1 MGFFVIQRQKSLF
14 ITTKHIIS
22 LTFQYK
28 YWEQEHSHITNNYYP
43 IYMANNKNKKS
54 STNEEWRYIPLDD
67 PSVVFTTY
75 DLGVSTALLCA
86 GFQLLSVDKADPR
99 KALFIFQK
107 EDGIEDVADRYFSDR
122 LEVKARSFFDHLKAL
137 KNKLYSE

>member
-1 MGFFVIQRQKSLF
+1 MEFLVKAPVITS
-14 ITTKHIIS
+14 
-22 LTFQYK
+22 
-28 YWEQEHSHITNNYYP
+28 NYYST
-43 IYMANNKNKKS
+43 YMANNKKKKS
-54 STNEEWRYIPLDD
+54 SANEEWRYIPLDD

-86 GFQLLSVDKADPR
+86 GFQLLSVDKENPK

-107 EDGIEDVADRYFSDR
+107 TDGIEDVADDYFSDR
-122 LEVKARSFFDHLKAL
+122 LEQKSRSFFDALKAL

>member
-1 MGFFVIQRQKSLF
+1 M
-14 ITTKHIIS
+14 T
-22 LTFQYK
+22 
-28 YWEQEHSHITNNYYP
+28 
-43 IYMANNKNKKS
+43 NNKNKKS
-54 STNEEWRYIPLDD
+54 SSNEEWRYIPLDD

-86 GFQLLSVDKADPR
+86 GFQLLSVDKENVR
-99 KALFIFQK
+99 KALFIFK
-107 EDGIEDVADRYFSDR
+107 KDDGIEDVADLYFSDR

>member
-1 MGFFVIQRQKSLF
+1 
-14 ITTKHIIS
+14 
-22 LTFQYK
+22 
-28 YWEQEHSHITNNYYP
+28 
-43 IYMANNKNKKS
+43 MANKKIKES
-54 STNEEWRYIPLDD
+54 SVNEEWQYIPLND
-67 PSVVFTTY
+67 PSVVFTSY

-86 GFQLLSVDKADPR
+86 GFELLEIDKGADAR
-99 KALFIFQK
+99 KSLFVFKK

>member
-1 MGFFVIQRQKSLF
+1 
-14 ITTKHIIS
+14 
-22 LTFQYK
+22 
-28 YWEQEHSHITNNYYP
+28 
-43 IYMANNKNKKS
+43 MANKSKKS
-54 STNEEWRYIPLDD
+54 SANEEWKYIPLDD

-86 GFQLLSVDKADPR
+86 GFELLTVDKENPR
-99 KALFIFQK
+99 KALFVFK
-107 EDGIEDVADRYFSDR
+107 KSEGIESVADLYFSDK

>member
-1 MGFFVIQRQKSLF
+1 M
-14 ITTKHIIS
+14 T
-22 LTFQYK
+22 
-28 YWEQEHSHITNNYYP
+28 
-43 IYMANNKNKKS
+43 NKKS
-54 STNEEWRYIPLDD
+54 KKSSASEEYRWIPLDD

-86 GFQLLSVDKADPR
+86 GFQLLSVDKENPR

-107 EDGIEDVADRYFSDR
+107 EDSIEDVADRYFSDR